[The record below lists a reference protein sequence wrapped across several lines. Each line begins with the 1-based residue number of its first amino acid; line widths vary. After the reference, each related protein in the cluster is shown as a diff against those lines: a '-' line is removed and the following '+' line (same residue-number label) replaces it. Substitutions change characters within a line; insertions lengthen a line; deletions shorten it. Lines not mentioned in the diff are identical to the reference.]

1 MSLEKDDS
9 IKWVPIKELKPHY
22 ANSNKHPK
30 EQIERLAKII
40 KYQGFRSPIQVSN
53 FSGFIVVG
61 HGRLEAA
68 KQLGLTKVP
77 VSYQD
82 FDNVE
87 QEIAHLNADNAVA
100 LWAQIDMT
108 KVEQS
113 IKDFDLDFDTDFLG
127 FDGFERKEEKDKS
140 SGLTED
146 DAVPETSDNELGV
159 HLGDIYQLGDHRLM
173 CGDSTC
179 EDTVSKLMNGE
190 KADMVFTSP
199 PYCFGKAGFEEKGKY
214 KNDKDKDVSKW
225 LEMMNAY
232 INTWNNHAKYIFN
245 NIQFLSGNKPKF
257 WDFCFENK
265 DSIIDVMIW
274 NKTNMPAM
282 EKNILNSNFEF
293 IFVHG
298 SDNRT
303 RHIKLGRD
311 HRGKISNIF
320 QQNRSKGEMAKEH
333 RATFNVELP
342 EFFIKE
348 FEPKYVADP
357 FLGSGS
363 TLIACEKTDRKCYG
377 MELDPHYC
385 SVIIKRWQE
394 YTGKEAVKLNV

>member
-173 CGDSTC
+173 CGDATD
-179 EDTVSKLMNGE
+179 ETTVLKLLDGQTI
-190 KADMVFTSP
+190 DMVYTDP
-199 PYCFGKAGFEEKGKY
+199 PYGISEKGDRTKRNGKDSLKKGVEY
-214 KNDKDKDVSKW
+214 KSFVDDSVEYAVKAFNLAQETLKIKVQIWWGANYYAHSIPQSNNWLVWDKRVEDKQKNFNSDCELAWVENGKSSVR
-225 LEMMNAY
+225 
-232 INTWNNHAKYIFN
+232 IFRHLWKGL
-245 NIQFLSGNKPKF
+245 IKGSEHGVARVHPTQKPIALAE
-257 WDFCFENK
+257 WCFENY
-265 DSIIDVMIW
+265 
-274 NKTNMPAM
+274 
-282 EKNILNSNFEF
+282 
-293 IFVHG
+293 
-298 SDNRT
+298 
-303 RHIKLGRD
+303 
-311 HRGKISNIF
+311 
-320 QQNRSKGEMAKEH
+320 GEHKA
-333 RATFNVELP
+333 VL
-342 EFFIKE
+342 
-348 FEPKYVADP
+348 DL

-363 TLIACEKTDRKCYG
+363 TLIACEKTNRKCYG